1 MASIEHLHDHPHDS
15 DRGLYL
21 LDCEAFAD
29 ILPAVAQL
37 PGKYFVVLLI
47 ADFSAGT
54 RDDVVVLSRGLIAAG
69 ARYFCAWGQACQTA
83 HLAFDLACCDF
94 EADNEPVILTTDHS
108 KESLEDAIWFAM
120 VCAYPADP
128 YDREWHATLAIC
140 VNDRASSQTVRTA
153 LADPVSFSAQNGPA
167 IDEAT

>member
-37 PGKYFVVLLI
+37 PGKNFVVLLI

-94 EADNEPVILTTDHS
+94 ETDNESVILTTDHS

-153 LADPVSFSAQNGPA
+153 FADPVNFSAQNGPA